1 MKLSDQTNKVQ
12 NQFTSKRRSDNGGD
26 ASQQTQKSERVGEL
40 CNAQQIDQDDG
51 SECNE
56 SRCKKKKNTK

>member
-1 MKLSDQTNKVQ
+1 MNQQTKLE
-12 NQFTSKRRSDNGGD
+12 NQFTGKRRADNGGD

-40 CNAQQIDQDDG
+40 CNAQQIDQDNW

-56 SRCKKKKNTK
+56 SRCGKKLNK